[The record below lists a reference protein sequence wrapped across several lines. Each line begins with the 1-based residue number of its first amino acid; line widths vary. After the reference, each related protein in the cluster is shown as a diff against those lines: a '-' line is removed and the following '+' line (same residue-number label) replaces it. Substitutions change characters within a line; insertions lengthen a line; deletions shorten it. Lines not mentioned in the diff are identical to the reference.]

1 MATAYERANWLA
13 VRIERSTGVN
23 ISINDARTLRRAEKT
38 LHRWSELECG
48 NSNDYA
54 SWCIERDE
62 LTDKPYMVTHPHKG
76 SVRRRPVPDRER
88 GAIKRV
94 AALCE
99 RLGLHYFHQTD
110 PRGCSLYVAAVEL
123 TDNNYSSRGVA
134 CCD

>member
-1 MATAYERANWLA
+1 MTAIDKTHALA
-13 VRIERSTGVN
+13 DRIRNVTRID
-23 ISINDARTLRRAEKT
+23 ISFNDAWTLRRAEKT

-48 NSNDYA
+48 DGNEWA
-54 SWCIERDE
+54 SWSIERDE
-62 LTDKPYMVTHPHKG
+62 ATGRSFMVTHPHTGKT
-76 SVRRRPVPDRER
+76 RRHAVPDRER

-94 AALCE
+94 AALCQ